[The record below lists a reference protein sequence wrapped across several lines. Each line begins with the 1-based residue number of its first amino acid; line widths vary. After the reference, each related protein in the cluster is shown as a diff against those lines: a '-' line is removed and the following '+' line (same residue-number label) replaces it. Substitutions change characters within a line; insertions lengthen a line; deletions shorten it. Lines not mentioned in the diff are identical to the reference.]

1 MHMLSAPEKK
11 KALARVRRIEGQVTA
26 IRRMIEED
34 KYCVDVL
41 LQISAAQGALGQVG
55 KIVLGGHM
63 STCVTEAFSDGNE
76 DQRRTK
82 IDELLAVFS
91 RYGHLGAR
99 GA

>member
-1 MHMLSAPEKK
+1 MLASSEKK
-11 KALARVRRIEGQVTA
+11 KILARLKRIEGQVSA
-26 IRRMIEED
+26 VRRMIDED

-55 KIVLGGHM
+55 KLVLGAHM
-63 STCVTEAFSDGNE
+63 NTCVAEAFSGGNE
-76 DQRRTK
+76 RQRRIK
-82 IDELLAVFS
+82 IDELLSVFS

>member
-1 MHMLSAPEKK
+1 MLAASEKK
-11 KALARVRRIEGQVTA
+11 RVVARLKRIEGQVAA
-26 IRRMIEED
+26 IRRMIEEG

-55 KIVLGGHM
+55 KMVLGAHM
-63 STCVTEAFSDGNE
+63 NTCVTEAFSGGNE
-76 DQRRTK
+76 RQRRTK
-82 IDELLAVFS
+82 IEELLALFS